1 MRFNVGKVIKLKNLI
16 KKIND
21 VETSLCAKAERK
33 MLQTIGGDCDTAIG
47 GLAKIE
53 NHNLKLKAQ
62 LFSDSGQES
71 FEYEL
76 TGREVDAS
84 FIGKSVGEK
93 LLNLAGEKFKKK

>member
-1 MRFNVGKVIKLKNLI
+1 MRYCNRWVSRNY
-16 KKIND
+16 
-21 VETSLCAKAERK
+21 
-33 MLQTIGGDCDTAIG
+33 
-47 GLAKIE
+47 
-53 NHNLKLKAQ
+53 LKLKAQ
-62 LFSDSGQES
+62 LFSDSGEES